1 MVSIPGRAEDEGRGR
16 GLDSASG
23 TVSKQKTH
31 NKEVSEYSAVLATVV
46 DVRCQMSEIQIMYI
60 HYIHDPHT
68 YIHVMYYMY
77 HVYR

>member
-31 NKEVSEYSAVLATVV
+31 NKEVSEYSAVLV